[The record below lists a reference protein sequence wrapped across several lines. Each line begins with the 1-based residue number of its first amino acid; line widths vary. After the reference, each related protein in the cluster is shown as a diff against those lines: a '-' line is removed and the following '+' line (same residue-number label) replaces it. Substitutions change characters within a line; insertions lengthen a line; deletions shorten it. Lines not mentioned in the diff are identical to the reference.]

1 MCKFFDLESIAAE
14 LGVPASDVEVVAQI
28 ELLPEEWDDDM
39 EAVTQSGKDV
49 LLLHF
54 AGGED
59 PVDRDH
65 LTSGDARDPSRRD

>member
-49 LLLHF
+49 LLQHF

-59 PVDRDH
+59 PADLDH
-65 LTSGDARDPSRRD
+65 PTLADAGGTSRLD

>member
-59 PVDRDH
+59 PVDRDQP
-65 LTSGDARDPSRRD
+65 TSGDARDPSRRD